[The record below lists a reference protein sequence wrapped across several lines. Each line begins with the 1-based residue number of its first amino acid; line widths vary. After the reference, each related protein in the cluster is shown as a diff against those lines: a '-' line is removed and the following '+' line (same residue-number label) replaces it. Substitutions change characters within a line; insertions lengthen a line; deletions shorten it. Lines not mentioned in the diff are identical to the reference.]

1 MAKKEKARGFIK
13 EFKEF
18 ALKGNMFDMAI
29 GVIIGGVFKDLVD
42 SFTKNL
48 IMPIIS
54 IFTGSI
60 DFSSWKI
67 ALPSLFRRKAR
78 SRDRRG
84 DRKLPLL
91 RRFPLLCYQL
101 PDSCFCDLPDGQRN
115 EHAALPRQRKERGR
129 AGGTPRAEQRRK
141 ASYRNSRFAQG
152 PLTSFRDSIFHPSQ
166 L

>member
-1 MAKKEKARGFIK
+1 MAKKEKAKGIIK

-67 ALPSLFRRKAR
+67 ALPSLFGKKLDPETGEAIVNYLRFGDFLSSVISFLILAIVIFLMVKGMNRLR
-78 SRDRRG
+78 SIGHKQEEEAPAPPPEPSNEEKLLAEIRDLLK
-84 DRKLPLL
+84 DR
-91 RRFPLLCYQL
+91 
-101 PDSCFCDLPDGQRN
+101 
-115 EHAALPRQRKERGR
+115 
-129 AGGTPRAEQRRK
+129 
-141 ASYRNSRFAQG
+141 
-152 PLTSFRDSIFHPSQ
+152 
-166 L
+166 

>member
-1 MAKKEKARGFIK
+1 MAKKEKAKGIIK

-67 ALPSLFRRKAR
+67 ALPSLFGEKLDPETGEAIVNYLRFGDFLSSVISFLILAIVIFLMVKGMNRLR
-78 SRDRRG
+78 SIGHKQEEEAPAPPPEPSNEEKLLAEIRDLLK
-84 DRKLPLL
+84 DR
-91 RRFPLLCYQL
+91 
-101 PDSCFCDLPDGQRN
+101 
-115 EHAALPRQRKERGR
+115 
-129 AGGTPRAEQRRK
+129 
-141 ASYRNSRFAQG
+141 
-152 PLTSFRDSIFHPSQ
+152 
-166 L
+166 

>member
-1 MAKKEKARGFIK
+1 MAKKEKAKGIIK

-67 ALPSLFRRKAR
+67 ALPSLFGEKLDPETGEAIINYLRFGDFLSSVISFLILAIVIFLMVKGMNKLR
-78 SRDRRG
+78 SIGHKQEEEAPAPPPEPSNEEKLLTEIRDLLK
-84 DRKLPLL
+84 DR
-91 RRFPLLCYQL
+91 
-101 PDSCFCDLPDGQRN
+101 
-115 EHAALPRQRKERGR
+115 
-129 AGGTPRAEQRRK
+129 
-141 ASYRNSRFAQG
+141 
-152 PLTSFRDSIFHPSQ
+152 
-166 L
+166 

>member
-1 MAKKEKARGFIK
+1 MAKKEKARGIIK

-67 ALPSLFRRKAR
+67 ALPSLFGEKLDPETGEAIVNYLRFGDFLSSVISFLILAIVIFLMVKGMNTLR
-78 SRDRRG
+78 SIGQKKQEEEAPAAPPEPSNEEKLLAEIRD
-84 DRKLPLL
+84 LL
-91 RRFPLLCYQL
+91 
-101 PDSCFCDLPDGQRN
+101 
-115 EHAALPRQRKERGR
+115 KER
-129 AGGTPRAEQRRK
+129 
-141 ASYRNSRFAQG
+141 
-152 PLTSFRDSIFHPSQ
+152 
-166 L
+166 

>member
-1 MAKKEKARGFIK
+1 MAKKEKAKGIIK

-18 ALKGNMFDMAI
+18 ALKGSMFDMAI

-67 ALPSLFRRKAR
+67 ALPSLFGEKLDPETGEAIVNYLRFGDFLSSVISFLILAFVIFLMVKGMNKLR
-78 SRDRRG
+78 SIGHKQEEEAPAPPPEPSNEEKLLAEIRDLLK
-84 DRKLPLL
+84 DR
-91 RRFPLLCYQL
+91 
-101 PDSCFCDLPDGQRN
+101 
-115 EHAALPRQRKERGR
+115 
-129 AGGTPRAEQRRK
+129 
-141 ASYRNSRFAQG
+141 
-152 PLTSFRDSIFHPSQ
+152 
-166 L
+166 